1 MSSNESARQ
10 HKPQSA
16 EARLAALLLG
26 DLPAADALKLQAE
39 VAQDAQLQKARGNV
53 EGLLGIMRADPQADV
68 SPGALKSLFDK
79 SRDMMAEPEV
89 AQQADLI
96 RISEL
101 IRVYLPRVAAVAVV
115 VFTFGMLV
123 TKLPEGPVPT
133 VGTVVDEDGKQ
144 FIRAGELVEARMGSP
159 RRVTFNTGEVLLDG
173 GTALRVSGGTG
184 FTTPSISLERG
195 RVAIDARS
203 RDFSVS
209 VAGRNVHVGKG
220 GLATIELDVPYAHI
234 DRAGAVVEIRRT
246 TVKEV
251 AELAKRTWGVDLYAG
266 GLPQMI
272 QEQRVSFYG
281 VGLDSADFVQSF
293 VAAASR
299 FGVRLGN
306 DGQSLEYR
314 QASGS
319 FDMES
324 EQVLRIATVRG
335 DARVQDSAGE
345 LALSE
350 LSQNV
355 VEFRTGTEAAPRNL
369 EPERL
374 GQMLVWAGGLGN
386 ESVATHLPGVNTS
399 DEQLPQGSVIY
410 TDKLVLHG
418 EEDRVYVLNGPEFN
432 FPLPGGRMGRLVGL
446 MSSGAEFEVEGET
459 AREFVPFR
467 RLSEGK

>member
-1 MSSNESARQ
+1 
-10 HKPQSA
+10 
-16 EARLAALLLG
+16 
-26 DLPAADALKLQAE
+26 
-39 VAQDAQLQKARGNV
+39 
-53 EGLLGIMRADPQADV
+53 
-68 SPGALKSLFDK
+68 
-79 SRDMMAEPEV
+79 
-89 AQQADLI
+89 
-96 RISEL
+96 
-101 IRVYLPRVAAVAVV
+101 
-115 VFTFGMLV
+115 
-123 TKLPEGPVPT
+123 
-133 VGTVVDEDGKQ
+133 
-144 FIRAGELVEARMGSP
+144 
-159 RRVTFNTGEVLLDG
+159 
-173 GTALRVSGGTG
+173 
-184 FTTPSISLERG
+184 
-195 RVAIDARS
+195 
-203 RDFSVS
+203 
-209 VAGRNVHVGKG
+209 
-220 GLATIELDVPYAHI
+220 
-234 DRAGAVVEIRRT
+234 
-246 TVKEV
+246 
-251 AELAKRTWGVDLYAG
+251 
-266 GLPQMI
+266 
-272 QEQRVSFYG
+272 
-281 VGLDSADFVQSF
+281 
-293 VAAASR
+293 
-299 FGVRLGN
+299 
-306 DGQSLEYR
+306 
-314 QASGS
+314 
-319 FDMES
+319 MES